1 MARCPLCSERSA
13 KRFCP
18 AKQTSICAVCCGTK
32 REVEI
37 DCPSSC
43 AYLKTG
49 RSYESET
56 KPLDPDVVTRARSF
70 KPNFVSEYGPV
81 LEILGRAVAEERQR
95 SPWIV
100 DLDILEVYRAL
111 IATMKTLSSGIHY
124 ETLPEG
130 PARLAIFR
138 QLKTILDS
146 LMSPTDAQQRVL
158 RVSEVLEIL
167 DFLFLA
173 VSANSSGRP
182 RSRQYL
188 DWLSEM
194 FSVAPPAPE
203 SGRLIIP

>member
-43 AYLKTG
+43 SYLKTG

-56 KPLDPDVVTRARSF
+56 KPLDPDVVARARSF

-100 DLDILEVYRAL
+100 DLDIMEVYRAL
-111 IATMKTLSSGIHY
+111 STTMKTLSSGIHY

-130 PARLAIFR
+130 PARLAMFR

-146 LMSPTDAQQRVL
+146 MMSPSDAQQRVL

-173 VSANSSGRP
+173 VAANSSGRP

-194 FSVAPPAPE
+194 FRVASPSPE

>member
-1 MARCPLCSERSA
+1 MARCPLCTERSA

-43 AYLKTG
+43 AYLKSG

-56 KPLDPDVVTRARSF
+56 KPLDPDVVARAKSF
-70 KPNFVSEYGPV
+70 RPNFVEEYGPV

-100 DLDILEVYRAL
+100 DRDVMEVYRAL
-111 IATMKTLSSGIHY
+111 SATMKTLSSGIHY
-124 ETLPEG
+124 ESLPEG
-130 PARLAIFR
+130 PARIAMFR
-138 QLKTILDS
+138 TLKTLLDS
-146 LMSPTDAQQRVL
+146 MMSPTDAQQRAL
-158 RVSEVLEIL
+158 RVSEVLEVL
-167 DFLFLA
+167 DFLLVA
-173 VSANSSGRP
+173 VAANSSGRP

-188 DWLSEM
+188 DWLSSM
-194 FSVAPPAPE
+194 FEVAPPSPE